1 MCVYACVY
9 IYFLYSFIYQWMLV
23 MNFEII
29 KLLIYTY
36 VHVHTQIH
44 ICIHFH
50 PYMCTHNAYTH
61 TLPHTQWNINH
72 KKEWTLDICDKICG
86 SRGYYAKWSKSGK
99 DKSASPFLLIFLIF
113 HLILSPRNH
122 SKSVHRFL
130 PHSFYSC
137 VILHLPMCYSLFNQY
152 SVHSRI
158 FKKILT

>member
-1 MCVYACVY
+1 MENRTKQIKQKQKQHLYTHKNTYA
-9 IYFLYSFIYQWMLV
+9 FI
-23 MNFEII
+23 F
-29 KLLIYTY
+29 
-36 VHVHTQIH
+36 IH
-44 ICIHFH
+44 ICVHTM
-50 PYMCTHNAYTH
+50 PTH
-61 TLPHTQWNINH
+61 THTHTHTQWNINH